1 MPFRGFP
8 EWPVYTCKSSK
19 NSKKLSPMNRNAFK
33 QLLKRYVAGTAN
45 EEEKALVDHW
55 YELMYNDSINAL
67 STDELAIIE
76 QEMWNK
82 IEQEGNFAKERAVP
96 SKTPVRKIIIRW
108 AAAAAILTG
117 ISVGAYYLFSTGQQS
132 VAYELGKEQNKLA
145 EVVNTSSGTKE
156 VKLEDGT
163 TIVLQPSSKLAYP
176 SHFSNDKRE
185 VYLVGEAFFNVA
197 KNPAKPFL
205 VHSGNLVTQVLGT
218 SFTVQS
224 DKETNQIVVSV
235 KTGRV
240 AVYEDKKQVALNN
253 EQQKNNGAILT
264 PNQKVIYDEASRH
277 FTTSLVENPEPVL
290 ATTDNALLNNS
301 FSFDDVSLASVLDN
315 IGKFYAV
322 DILVENENIYQC
334 RFTGNISSQTLYDK
348 LAAICVATNHQYEIK
363 GTKILIKGKGCN

>member
-55 YELMYNDSINAL
+55 YELMYNDSITAL

-82 IEQEGNFAKERAVP
+82 IEQEGNFTKERAVP

>member
-1 MPFRGFP
+1 
-8 EWPVYTCKSSK
+8 
-19 NSKKLSPMNRNAFK
+19 MNRNAFK

-55 YELMYNDSINAL
+55 YELMYNDSITAL

-82 IEQEGNFAKERAVP
+82 IEQEGNFTKERVVP

-108 AAAAAILTG
+108 AAAAAIFTG

-290 ATTDNALLNNS
+290 ATTDNNLLTNS

-334 RFTGNISSQTLYDK
+334 RFTGNISNQTLYDK

>member
-55 YELMYNDSINAL
+55 YELMYNDSITAL

-82 IEQEGNFAKERAVP
+82 IEQEGNFTKEGAVP

-290 ATTDNALLNNS
+290 ATTDNALLTNS